1 MTRVLRLFLL
11 FILTSCFGGEEGAS
25 SGGGLFIGHK
35 ESTNAISFILPS
47 NGTYNES
54 DTLVF
59 VISHPD
65 NMTITAGPPRIVLD
79 IGGVSR
85 DATYV
90 SGDGTKNL
98 VFQYTVVA
106 GDEDADGIEIT
117 SVETDGGSI
126 DFSQGAV
133 NLALPSLNT
142 SNILVSTTPQ
152 VAITNPITSDL
163 VNIANDTATYSV
175 MGTCNQTGVTVSMLI
190 NSGAVSSPVDFVCD
204 GATFSGTFDIST
216 EADGALTLEADLMGV
231 TSNSV
236 AITKDTIAPNLAIT
250 SNPNIISANVS
261 NYTISGTC
269 DETSAS
275 VNVDIGGLTNSAT
288 CDGTN
293 WSVSGWDLSA
303 LSDAPTIAVNVGYAD
318 AAGNPASDSSA
329 VSKATSYTI
338 SLNAL
343 SAINIANATSY
354 TIDGTCSND
363 GEAISLDIASATITD
378 SQNCSGGAFSFS
390 LDVSSVADNASV
402 AIQVDHGSA
411 SDTTNVL
418 KDTVA
423 PTITIDALSNIDSTN
438 VTTYSLSG
446 TCDEVAASV
455 NINLGGLSNTAT
467 CDGSVWSI
475 ASWDVNAEADATG
488 INVTADITDAAG
500 NPATQ
505 ASTTVDKDTT
515 APSVAITS
523 PTDSSFINIANDSAI
538 FSVSGTCDENGA
550 TVDILVNGVSASAQ
564 SGFICDG
571 SNFTGTIDTTALAE
585 GALVFAAEL
594 SDGVNTGVS
603 GNINI
608 EKDITAP
615 TISLNALNDINSSN
629 EIAFNVNGS
638 CTDDTD
644 SISIDVGGVIQA
656 GTCNSGAF
664 NIDVNVSSLADGTGI
679 AVTADITDAA
689 GNTATQ
695 ASTTVDKDATIPT
708 VTIDFSPDITAAN
721 ASSYNIS
728 GSCSENGETVSVDID
743 GLSFTPSCSS
753 GSWSLSSI
761 DVSSLA
767 DNANLPITAD
777 LQDLAGNDAIQA
789 SVTVDK
795 NTVGPTVTIN
805 LPANDISQSNVT
817 NYSVSGTCSE
827 NGTVV
832 TLAVGSLNFSPNCS
846 AGTWSMSPIDT
857 SSLGEGAVTITADHA
872 TATQASTT
880 ISKDTLSQTVTISSA
895 PDITISNETNYIVSG
910 TCSDN
915 GQNVD
920 VYIDSLNYLLTCNS
934 GSWST
939 GIIDVSSIP
948 DGIGI
953 NVTADHSTASQATAI
968 INKSTG
974 TPTVSSLSVA
984 STLSNSVDL
993 NFNLNDPGGYTIDDY
1008 IINYRIKGSPTW
1020 LTFNDG
1026 VNTNTS
1032 PTVNS
1037 LNASTTYEFRVAVIY
1052 DTYNQSTWSN
1062 TTEGTTQPDDPIFG
1076 PYAAMNVGGSTT
1088 TTVVAYED
1096 STNIT
1101 LNGGALVTLNQG
1113 QTHVFASSQFDVIDA
1128 DKPIFTAG
1136 RRGDTNAARGAN
1148 IVWNPTAWAGKS
1160 FSFNATR
1167 TSPQILEVYAVEDA
1181 TIEVKQGTT
1190 VLDSTTITA
1199 GSGTTLT
1206 WSPYGSYQVVSTGTI
1221 LAYHISAGGS
1231 NLHDPTPLLPSH
1243 TEIIGFPS
1251 NSMRLTTTVDSTN
1264 YFFFHSNSINN
1275 SGSLNKSGVV
1285 QINPEGTGSLFQGDS
1300 LLIQADQKIS
1310 GASFADSNGLCSAS
1324 FMPTNLMKTKYILP
1338 TNSDYIAFASKVAG
1352 TIEVRNSANV
1362 LVTTLTLTRSGGNSN
1377 APYKVRMANPNAGY
1391 KFTATVPVGAWYQ
1404 PNNNTGS
1411 ADQDESLMFG
1421 TND

>member
-343 SAINIANATSY
+343 SAINLANATSY

-423 PTITIDALSNIDSTN
+423 PSIAITSALDIDASN
-438 VTTYSLSG
+438 VATYSLSG
-446 TCDEVAASV
+446 TCDEASASV
-455 NINLGGLSNTAT
+455 SINLGGLSNSAT
-467 CDGSVWSI
+467 CDGTNWSI
-475 ASWDVNAEADATG
+475 SGWDVSSEADAIG
-488 INVTADITDAAG
+488 ISLTADITDAAG

-505 ASTTVDKDTT
+505 ATDTVDKDTAVYT
-515 APSVAITS
+515 VSIVSAVAI
-523 PTDSSFINIANDSAI
+523 N
-538 FSVSGTCDENGA
+538 
-550 TVDILVNGVSASAQ
+550 
-564 SGFICDG
+564 
-571 SNFTGTIDTTALAE
+571 SN
-585 GALVFAAEL
+585 
-594 SDGVNTGVS
+594 
-603 GNINI
+603 
-608 EKDITAP
+608 
-615 TISLNALNDINSSN
+615 
-629 EIAFNVNGS
+629 
-638 CTDDTD
+638 
-644 SISIDVGGVIQA
+644 
-656 GTCNSGAF
+656 
-664 NIDVNVSSLADGTGI
+664 NVSSYT
-679 AVTADITDAA
+679 
-689 GNTATQ
+689 
-695 ASTTVDKDATIPT
+695 
-708 VTIDFSPDITAAN
+708 
-721 ASSYNIS
+721 
-728 GSCSENGETVSVDID
+728 
-743 GLSFTPSCSS
+743 
-753 GSWSLSSI
+753 
-761 DVSSLA
+761 
-767 DNANLPITAD
+767 
-777 LQDLAGNDAIQA
+777 
-789 SVTVDK
+789 
-795 NTVGPTVTIN
+795 
-805 LPANDISQSNVT
+805 
-817 NYSVSGTCSE
+817 VSGTCSNDGE
-827 NGTVV
+827 AVALDIGGAIVTDSQNCSGGSFNFTLDVSAVADNAAIAIQVDHGSASDSVNALKDTAVPTLDSNTISANTYSLGETISISINFSEAVVVLGAPRVELTFESQSSSPLYATLASGNGTSTLVFEYTIASGDNDANGILIASSIDLNSGSIRDAAANDAQTNLV
-832 TLAVGSLNFSPNCS
+832 TTSFPSVLVDSAAPYITSFVEPANGTYADGGGELLFQVNFSENVNVTGSPEISINIGGS
-846 AGTWSMSPIDT
+846 TVAATYKSGSGTSGLEFSYLIQAGDNDADGITLNSSSIQNGGIVATSDSDPAALEFGTYLDSMSGVLIDT
-857 SSLGEGAVTITADHA
+857 SGAITAPNQVTGVS
-872 TATQASTT
+872 TAPTT
-880 ISKDTLSQTVTISSA
+880 SNTELSVA
-895 PDITISNETNYIVSG
+895 WAVP
-910 TCSDN
+910 SDN
-915 GQNVD
+915 G
-920 VYIDSLNYLLTCNS
+920 
-934 GSWST
+934 
-939 GIIDVSSIP
+939 
-948 DGIGI
+948 
-953 NVTADHSTASQATAI
+953 TAI
-968 INKSTG
+968 INYSVQYREQGTSTWLNVSPN
-974 TPTVSSLSVA
+974 PT
-984 STLSNSVDL
+984 SNS
-993 NFNLNDPGGYTIDDY
+993 T
-1008 IINYRIKGSPTW
+1008 
-1020 LTFNDG
+1020 
-1026 VNTNTS
+1026 
-1032 PTVNS
+1032 TVNGLS
-1037 LNASTTYEFRVAVIY
+1037 SGVTYEIRVAA
-1052 DTYNQSTWSN
+1052 NN
-1062 TTEGTTQPDDPIFG
+1062 GLLG
-1076 PYAAMNVGGSTT
+1076 PYSATSTAEIFD
-1088 TTVVAYED
+1088 VLALNPVAWLS

-1101 LNGGALVTLNQG
+1101 NGGSEPSNNDKIDQWEDLTGA
-1113 QTHVFASSQFDVIDA
+1113 ASAATEADPAKQPVYETNVQNGLPAVRFDNLDRGLAGTFSRSIGTDLTFVIVGQFDVGS
-1128 DKPIFTAG
+1128 T
-1136 RRGDTNAARGAN
+1136 DTCLFEFSGGGSARGFF
-1148 IVWNPTAWAGKS
+1148 IDRRYAG
-1160 FSFNATR
+1160 N
-1167 TSPQILEVYAVEDA
+1167 
-1181 TIEVKQGTT
+1181 
-1190 VLDSTTITA
+1190 
-1199 GSGTTLT
+1199 
-1206 WSPYGSYQVVSTGTI
+1206 
-1221 LAYHISAGGS
+1221 S
-1231 NLHDPTPLLPSH
+1231 NYVTPL
-1243 TEIIGFPS
+1243 TK
-1251 NSMRLTTTVDSTN
+1251 
-1264 YFFFHSNSINN
+1264 
-1275 SGSLNKSGVV
+1275 GSLNLWTIQDDGNNAIVTENSVTTNFNGST
-1285 QINPEGTGSLFQGDS
+1285 NFNTDFTGTGNYVLGDD
-1300 LLIQADQKIS
+1300 IT
-1310 GASFADSNGLCSAS
+1310 GNNRMNG
-1324 FMPTNLMKTKYILP
+1324 
-1338 TNSDYIAFASKVAG
+1338 YIAEFLIFDRALTPSE
-1352 TIEVRNSANV
+1352 IS
-1362 LVTTLTLTRSGGNSN
+1362 TLENYLKNKWG
-1377 APYKVRMANPNAGY
+1377 
-1391 KFTATVPVGAWYQ
+1391 
-1404 PNNNTGS
+1404 
-1411 ADQDESLMFG
+1411 L
-1421 TND
+1421 